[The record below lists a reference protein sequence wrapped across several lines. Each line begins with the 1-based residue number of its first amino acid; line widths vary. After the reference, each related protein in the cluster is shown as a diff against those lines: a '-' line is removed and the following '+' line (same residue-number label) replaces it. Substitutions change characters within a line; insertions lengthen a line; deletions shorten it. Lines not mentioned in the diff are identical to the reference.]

1 MVFLIF
7 VFGIFE
13 VFIIKILLL
22 LMFRCFIKIIVNKV
36 EYENKCKIFKKF
48 LVFFVVSLIDECVR
62 SLVYLKIVFLIV
74 GL

>member
-36 EYENKCKIFKKF
+36 EYENKYKIFKKF